1 MNDVTDIRATIAK
14 VVEGENLD
22 ADEMVGAM
30 RQIMSGACG
39 DAQIGGLLVALRCK
53 GETVDEIAAAA
64 QVMRELASG
73 VRCSTTNLLDIV
85 GTGGDSHSTFNIST
99 TSALV
104 AAAAGIKVAKHGN
117 RAVSSSSGAADLLEA
132 AGVNINLEAEQVA
145 RCVDTVGLGFMFAP
159 KHHGAMRYAIGPR
172 KELGMRTIFNVLGPL
187 TNPASAPRQV
197 LGVYSEHLV
206 EPMAQVLQ
214 KLGSEGAM
222 VVHAEDGMDEIS
234 IASAT
239 SVAELKDGRINCYS
253 VQPSDFDME
262 RADLAALK
270 VSTANESL
278 AMVQRVLANEAGP
291 ARDIVALNAGAAIY
305 VGGLADDH
313 QQGVKMASELIAN
326 GSARQK
332 LQDLVDCSN
341 ASATDVADDT
351 ATPQR
356 PVN

>member
-1 MNDVTDIRATIAK
+1 MNTVTDIRATIAR

-73 VRCSTTNLLDIV
+73 VSCNTTNLLDIV

-99 TSALV
+99 TSAFV
-104 AAAAGIKVAKHGN
+104 AAAAGIKIAKHGN
-117 RAVSSSSGAADLLEA
+117 RAVSSSSGAADLLEV
-132 AGVNINLEAEQVA
+132 AGVNINLEASQVA
-145 RCVDTVGLGFMFAP
+145 RCVDTVGVGFMFAP

-206 EPMAQVLQ
+206 KPMAKVLQ

-234 IASAT
+234 IGSAT
-239 SVAELKDGRINCYS
+239 SVAELKDGNITCYT
-253 VQPSDFDME
+253 VKPADFKLE
-262 RADLAALK
+262 IADLKALK
-270 VSTANESL
+270 VSSAAESL
-278 AMVQRVLANEAGP
+278 AMVKRVLANEPGP

-305 VGGLADDH
+305 VGGLAKDH
-313 QQGVKMASELIAN
+313 QQGVEMAGSLIAD
-326 GSARQK
+326 GSAANK
-332 LQDLVDCSN
+332 LQDLIDCSN
-341 ASATDVADDT
+341 ACADT
-351 ATPQR
+351 AGAD
-356 PVN
+356 

>member
-1 MNDVTDIRATIAK
+1 MNTETDIRSTIAR
-14 VVEGENLD
+14 VVDGENLN

-30 RQIMSGACG
+30 RQIMSGGCG

-64 QVMRELASG
+64 KVMRELASG
-73 VRCSTTNLLDIV
+73 VKCSTTDLLDIV

-104 AAAAGIKVAKHGN
+104 AAAGGIKIAKHGN
-117 RAVSSSSGAADLLEA
+117 RSVSSSSGAADLLEA

-145 RCVDTVGLGFMFAP
+145 HCVDSVGIGFMFAP

-187 TNPASAPRQV
+187 TNPAAAPRQV

-234 IASAT
+234 ISSPT
-239 SVAELKDGRINCYS
+239 GVAELKDGVINCYKI
-253 VQPSDFDME
+253 QPSDFDMQLS
-262 RADLAALK
+262 DIAALR
-270 VSTANESL
+270 VSGAEESL
-278 AMVQRVLANEAGP
+278 AMVRRVLDNESGP
-291 ARDIVALNAGAAIY
+291 ARDIVTLNAGAALY
-305 VGGLADDH
+305 VGGVTDNH
-313 QQGVKMASELIAN
+313 QKGVEMAGQLIAD
-326 GSARQK
+326 GSAKQK
-332 LQDLVDCSN
+332 LQDLIDASN
-341 ASATDVADDT
+341 AAAGG
-351 ATPQR
+351 
-356 PVN
+356 N

>member
-1 MNDVTDIRATIAK
+1 MTVDTDIRATIAK
-14 VVEGENLD
+14 VVEGENLE

-73 VRCSTTNLLDIV
+73 VSCSTTNLLDIV

-99 TSALV
+99 TSAFV

-132 AGVNINLEAEQVA
+132 AGVNINLEADQVA
-145 RCVDTVGLGFMFAP
+145 ECVDTVGVGFMFAP
-159 KHHGAMRYAIGPR
+159 KHHGAMRHAIGPR

-206 EPMAQVLQ
+206 KPMAQVLQ
-214 KLGSEGAM
+214 KLGSQGAM

-234 IASAT
+234 IGSAT
-239 SVAELKDGRINCYS
+239 TVAELKDGSISSYT
-253 VQPSDFDME
+253 VKPSDFQFE
-262 RADLAALK
+262 LADLEALK
-270 VSTANESL
+270 VNSAKESL
-278 AMVQRVLANEAGP
+278 AMVQRVLANEPGP
-291 ARDIVALNAGAAIY
+291 ARDIVAMNAGAAIY
-305 VGGLADDH
+305 VGGLADNH
-313 QQGVKMASELIAN
+313 KNGVEMASSLIAD
-326 GSARQK
+326 GSAAKK

-341 ASATDVADDT
+341 RCAENSAGA
-351 ATPQR
+351 
-356 PVN
+356 

>member
-1 MNDVTDIRATIAK
+1 MNTETDIRATIAR
-14 VVEGENLD
+14 VVDGENLN

-30 RQIMSGACG
+30 RQIMSGGCG

-64 QVMRELASG
+64 KVMRELASG
-73 VRCSTTNLLDIV
+73 VKCSTSDLLDIV

-104 AAAAGIKVAKHGN
+104 AAAGGIKIAKHGN
-117 RAVSSSSGAADLLEA
+117 RSVSSSSGAADLLEA

-145 RCVDTVGLGFMFAP
+145 HCVDSVGIGFMFAP

-222 VVHAEDGMDEIS
+222 VVHADDGMDEIS
-234 IASAT
+234 ISSPT
-239 SVAELKDGRINCYS
+239 RVAELKDGVINCYKI
-253 VQPSDFDME
+253 QPSDFDMQLS
-262 RADLAALK
+262 DIAALR
-270 VSTANESL
+270 VSGAEESL
-278 AMVQRVLANEAGP
+278 AMVRRVLDNESGP
-291 ARDIVALNAGAAIY
+291 ARDIVALNAGAALY
-305 VGGLADDH
+305 VGGVADNH
-313 QQGVKMASELIAN
+313 QKGVEMAGQLIAD

-332 LQDLVDCSN
+332 LQDLIDASN
-341 ASATDVADDT
+341 VA
-351 ATPQR
+351 AGG
-356 PVN
+356 N